1 MRHLYL
7 TLLTTLAFNAF
18 ADAES
23 EPILDTYLP
32 ETEEIMPATEI
43 PIPQEADTQSRLW
56 LQLQA
61 SGAIAGNRY
70 LLPGQAATLVY
81 QRYLDSFSHP
91 IPEQFELGDGD
102 SGGSSGS
109 SSGR

>member
-7 TLLTTLAFNAF
+7 FLLTTLAFNAF
-18 ADAES
+18 ADTRS
-23 EPILDTYLP
+23 EPVQDTYLP
-32 ETEEIMPATEI
+32 ETEEIMPASEI

-56 LQLQA
+56 LQLQS
-61 SGAIAGNRY
+61 SGAMAGSRY
-70 LLPGQAATLVY
+70 TLPGQAATLVY

-91 IPEQFELGDGD
+91 IPEQFELEDGD